1 MVYLAGMKTLLL
13 ASRSPRRQAM
23 LRQAGW
29 AFRADAVDTDE
40 SVPPGLTPAEAAMH
54 IAGGKALASAPLRRA
69 SEILLAA
76 DTVVALGTQLL
87 AKPAD
92 ADEATAML
100 SLLSG
105 KTHEVI
111 TAVVLQTD
119 DHTETFYSRTEVDVA
134 PLSQAAITHYVVQY
148 RPFDKA
154 GAYAIQE
161 WIGLT
166 HILAIRGCYY
176 NVVGL
181 PMPALHPKLQA
192 LGARWEPGKG

>member
-1 MVYLAGMKTLLL
+1 MKTLLL
-13 ASRSPRRQAM
+13 ASRSPRRQDM

-29 AFRADAVDTDE
+29 VFRADAVDTDE
-40 SVPPGLTPAEAAMH
+40 SVPPGLNPTEAALH
-54 IAGGKALASAPLRRA
+54 IAGGKAHASAHLRRD

-76 DTVVALGTQLL
+76 DTVVAVGQHLL

-92 ADEATAML
+92 AAEATTML
-100 SLLSG
+100 RLLSG
-105 KTHEVI
+105 KTHDVI
-111 TAVVLQTD
+111 TAVVLKTD
-119 DHTETFYSRTEVDVA
+119 DHAETFFSRTEVEVA
-134 PLSQAAITHYVVQY
+134 PLSEAAIAFYLEHY
-148 RPFDKA
+148 RPYDKA